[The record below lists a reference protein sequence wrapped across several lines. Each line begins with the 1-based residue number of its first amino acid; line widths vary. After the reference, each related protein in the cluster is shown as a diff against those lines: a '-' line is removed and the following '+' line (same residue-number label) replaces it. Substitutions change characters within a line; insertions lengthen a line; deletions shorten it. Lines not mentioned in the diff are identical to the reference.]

1 MNDESFVNWN
11 RLLLIRTD
19 NGFIIAE
26 GPKPED
32 SDLSDSTVCESKS
45 ALGKNVEKWAENN
58 D

>member
-1 MNDESFVNWN
+1 MSDESFVNWN

-26 GPKPED
+26 GPTPD
-32 SDLSDSTVCESKS
+32 NIDLSDSTVAESKS
-45 ALGKNVEKWAENN
+45 TLLRNIEKWVET